1 MIRVSN
7 IERGLSCIIDSKS
20 KKLKRV
26 VQSSTAAEA
35 LASNDALD
43 SLVYV
48 KSVLQELMGNQFEHL
63 PIVLS
68 TDSKNLHKVVMG
80 SSLVEN
86 PRLRTDI
93 AILKESLQT
102 REQVCAC
109 GREKDDCGCFNKER
123 SFWLQIDRIV
133 TFMQSMNYQMCR
145 VLSVT

>member
-48 KSVLQELMGNQFEHL
+48 KSVLRG
-63 PIVLS
+63 
-68 TDSKNLHKVVMG
+68 
-80 SSLVEN
+80 
-86 PRLRTDI
+86 
-93 AILKESLQT
+93 
-102 REQVCAC
+102 
-109 GREKDDCGCFNKER
+109 
-123 SFWLQIDRIV
+123 
-133 TFMQSMNYQMCR
+133 
-145 VLSVT
+145 